1 MRLTLVPVLLLSVPL
16 ALAGCSSTSNSPT
29 ATTDPSAGTA
39 TGGAAPASDG
49 PLPTTMTFETN
60 RGDIVIAT
68 DPAAPQ
74 TVAAQAALAQQG
86 YFDDTPCHRLV
97 TSGIYV
103 MQCGDPTGT
112 GTGDPGYTLPDENLP
127 EAKKNDYPA
136 GTVAMANA
144 GPNTGGSQFFIVYR
158 DTTLPPAYTVW
169 GKVTSGL
176 DAVKKIAADG
186 TADGRSDGA
195 PKKPVTITAV
205 TVD

>member
-1 MRLTLVPVLLLSVPL
+1 MRLTLVPVFLLSVPL
-16 ALAGCSSTSNSPT
+16 ALAGCSNTSSSPT

-103 MQCGDPTGT
+103 LQCGDPTGT
-112 GTGDPGYTLPDENLP
+112 GARRPPATRCRTRTCLRPRRTTTPPELWPWPTRVPTPGKPVFLHRVPGHDVAPRLHGVGKGHERTGCGSRSPTALP
-127 EAKKNDYPA
+127 
-136 GTVAMANA
+136 MA
-144 GPNTGGSQFFIVYR
+144 GP
-158 DTTLPPAYTVW
+158 
-169 GKVTSGL
+169 
-176 DAVKKIAADG
+176 
-186 TADGRSDGA
+186 TARPRS
-195 PKKPVTITAV
+195 P
-205 TVD
+205 